1 MSVRQYFSSYS
12 LARRVTF
19 AAAATLLG
27 MLLLAGL
34 ALAALFAKDQIEQ
47 SRVAALTQA
56 SVASST
62 ASAALRFGGS
72 DVIAESLR
80 VFDSGPDPDLCMTG
94 RAACLVNLLPT
105 VNRNFLLRWPR

>member
-1 MSVRQYFSSYS
+1 MMSVRQYFSSYS

-19 AAAATLLG
+19 AAVATLVG

-34 ALAALFAKDQIEQ
+34 TLAALFTKDQVDQ

-62 ASAALRFGGS
+62 GVGGAT
-72 DVIAESLR
+72 IWRL
-80 VFDSGPDPDLCMTG
+80 
-94 RAACLVNLLPT
+94 
-105 VNRNFLLRWPR
+105 